1 MNPFDQ
7 TNLFGL
13 KKYFDNFRFLYD
25 DKKLPNKILL
35 SGSKGLGKC
44 SLALH
49 LINYVLSKDEAH
61 AYDYKNLIIDEN
73 NRSFKLIKN
82 KSSPNFYLIDIQKD
96 KKNIDIKQIR
106 EMINFCNKSSLNNKP
121 RFILIDNIELMNLSS
136 NNALLKTLEEPNENI
151 YYILINNSSKIL
163 PTVKSRCL
171 EFKITLSHNQCI
183 DIFNKITKKNIY
195 NLISKNLISHYLTT
209 GDLIT
214 LYNFADEN
222 DINLLDLTLN
232 EFLLKVIDGK
242 YYKKEILKL
251 NFIFIFVQMYL
262 LKNYKTT
269 KDYYLYSK
277 FIELIQNTKR
287 FNLDT
292 ESLFIQFKHQLEND

>member
-61 AYDYKNLIIDEN
+61 AYDYENLIIDEN

>member
-61 AYDYKNLIIDEN
+61 AYDYENLIIDEN

-96 KKNIDIKQIR
+96 KNNIDIKQIR